1 MKRLSTLLITIVG
14 IAVVILGVSCG
25 EGAETE
31 QVAQPAALPRQSE
44 QVAQPTAL
52 PRQSEQAE
60 QPAALPRQ
68 SEQAEQPAVEQTAE
82 QQTSAE
88 TSEQT
93 VGQEE
98 ADEEPVEAAPP
109 PNRTPVADAGS
120 DGVYDLS
127 AGFAVLDGGG
137 SHDPDGDS
145 LTYEWTQ
152 VSGPAVPLRHENA
165 SSPQAQF
172 DRPRTDQMLTFQLR
186 VSDESGAASEDTV
199 TLTFRNAPPTA
210 KAGTDQTS
218 GRGRTITLNGSGSDD
233 IADNA
238 LTYKWSQ
245 ISGTPV
251 ELSDTEEARPTF
263 IAPDDFGILVFSLT
277 VSDGEQASEP
287 DTITITVRNLRPVAD
302 AGAAQQVETREWV
315 TLDGQ
320 QSTDPDGDSLTYE
333 WTQTSGDAVTLTL
346 NSVGSA
352 TVGFA
357 APRKAQ
363 TLVFRLKV
371 SDGNESTT
379 DTVRITVNYEP
390 VVASNFETAN
400 RSATLFYQAKRDAF
414 TGGVRT
420 DVRMIGPTRNLLL
433 DVVCF
438 DNGSGAIGFRLLDFD
453 RDAGIPRNLEVM
465 WRFNDGLVR
474 RQTLDVTF
482 LGETPAVYFQDAG
495 RGFKADWPQVLTGG
509 SLAVRI
515 NYRGVQ
521 EDVFNLDAF
530 ARTPVHRNLVDCG
543 SY

>member
-1 MKRLSTLLITIVG
+1 MKRLSTILITIVG

-25 EGAETE
+25 EGTETE

-44 QVAQPTAL
+44 Q
-52 PRQSEQAE
+52 AE
-60 QPAALPRQ
+60 QL
-68 SEQAEQPAVEQTAE
+68 AVEQTAE

-93 VGQEE
+93 VGQQE
-98 ADEEPVEAAPP
+98 ADEEPVEAAPS
-109 PNRTPVADAGS
+109 PNRAPVADAGS

-233 IADNA
+233 VADNA

-245 ISGTPV
+245 VSGTPV

-287 DTITITVRNLRPVAD
+287 DTITITVRNLKPVAD

-333 WTQTSGDAVTLTL
+333 WTQTSGDAVILT
-346 NSVGSA
+346 STASGTAS
-352 TVGFA
+352 FR
-357 APRKAQ
+357 APRETQ
-363 TLVFRLKV
+363 TLVFRLEV
-371 SDGNESTT
+371 SDGDESAT
-379 DTVRITVNYEP
+379 DIVRITVSYEP

-420 DVRMIGPTRNLLL
+420 DVRMVGPAKDLLL

-453 RDAGIPRNLEVM
+453 RPERDADFPRNLEVI
-465 WRFNDGLVR
+465 WRFNDGLVQ

-482 LGETPAVYFQDAG
+482 LGETPSVYFQNAD
-495 RGFKADWPQVLTGG
+495 RGFKTDWPQVLRGG

-515 NYRGVQ
+515 DYRGRQ
-521 EDVFNLDAF
+521 EEVFDLNWF
-530 ARTPVHRNLVDCG
+530 ARTPVHLNLVNCG